1 MMLNESISERIQI
14 YLTKC
19 FGEGKTAVYFD
30 AMYKE
35 FQKEFENTH
44 INNSGMLKSYLA
56 HVNEGKYFIHRNYI
70 TATADAEV
78 DPAVEV
84 REYMIAAGLPLA
96 KDELK
101 SALSHINEKELI
113 RIIQGTNSAEFVRNQ
128 KGEYFHADIIKFSQ
142 QEIDAIRGFI
152 QSAIADKDYMGGKE
166 LIDLIA
172 ARLPQINE
180 RYPFLTPVGLRDAIA
195 YKLRDEFSFK
205 GKIIST
211 YGQDLSMTDVFAH
224 FASTHEHFTLDQLNS
239 LKLDLNTPI
248 YFDPVYENSLRISAD
263 DFVSRN
269 QARFDVDATDDAISR
284 FCTGDY
290 IALKEISFF
299 GSFPDAGFPWNGF
312 LLEHYTAAFS
322 RKYKLLHL
330 DFIASN
336 PAGAIVARSS
346 GVDDFN
352 DVLADELAKS
362 NIQLDAETALWY
374 LVDKGFLARRRYTG
388 IEQVLTKAKQQRSS
402 IYE

>member
-1 MMLNESISERIQI
+1 
-14 YLTKC
+14 
-19 FGEGKTAVYFD
+19 
-30 AMYKE
+30 
-35 FQKEFENTH
+35 
-44 INNSGMLKSYLA
+44 
-56 HVNEGKYFIHRNYI
+56 
-70 TATADAEV
+70 
-78 DPAVEV
+78 
-84 REYMIAAGLPLA
+84 MIAAGLPVT
-96 KDELK
+96 KGELK

-128 KGEYFHADIIKFSQ
+128 NGEYFYVDIIKFSQ

-195 YKLRDEFSFK
+195 FKLRDEFSFK
-205 GKIIST
+205 GKIISS
-211 YGQDLSMTDVFAH
+211 YGQELSMTDVFAH
-224 FASTHEHFTLDQLNS
+224 FASVHEHFTLAQLNS

-248 YFDPVYENSLRISAD
+248 YFDPVYENALRISED

-269 QARFDVDATDDAISR
+269 QARFDIEATDDAISR

-299 GSFPDAGFPWNGF
+299 GSFPDAVFPWNGF
-312 LLEHYTAAFS
+312 LLEHYVAAFS
-322 RKYKLLHL
+322 KKFKLLHL
-330 DFIASN
+330 DFTAST
-336 PAGAIVARSS
+336 PAGAIVVRNS
-346 GVDDFN
+346 GFDDFD
-352 DVLADELAKS
+352 DVLADDLAKS
-362 NIQLDAETALWY
+362 NIPLDAETALQH

-388 IEQVLTKAKQQRSS
+388 IEHVLTKAKQQRSS
-402 IYE
+402 LYEK

>member
-1 MMLNESISERIQI
+1 
-14 YLTKC
+14 
-19 FGEGKTAVYFD
+19 
-30 AMYKE
+30 
-35 FQKEFENTH
+35 
-44 INNSGMLKSYLA
+44 
-56 HVNEGKYFIHRNYI
+56 
-70 TATADAEV
+70 
-78 DPAVEV
+78 
-84 REYMIAAGLPLA
+84 MIAAGLPLA

-284 FCTGDY
+284 FCPGDY

-362 NIQLDAETALWY
+362 NIQLDAETALRY